1 MQNVLFFD
9 SFSVLDA
16 KIDLNSPAL
25 KTHTQTFINKWHNY
39 NIATTAHLAV
49 KHLAILPQTYTF
61 TDDKKF
67 NITLSSACS
76 GSF

>member
-1 MQNVLFFD
+1 MQNALSFD
-9 SFSVLDA
+9 SFSVLAA

-25 KTHTQTFINKWHNY
+25 KKHTHAHNKMVY
-39 NIATTAHLAV
+39 IYIATVAHLAV

-61 TDDKKF
+61 TDHKKF
-67 NITLSSACS
+67 NITLSSARS

>member
-1 MQNVLFFD
+1 M
-9 SFSVLDA
+9 A
-16 KIDLNSPAL
+16 
-25 KTHTQTFINKWHNY
+25 Y
-39 NIATTAHLAV
+39 NIATTAHLVV

-76 GSF
+76 GSFWVIHYSDILEKAEKS